1 MTERGMFYLN
11 LIVTTKPK
19 KSEDRMKTP
28 HHRKRSNINASL
40 ISMVQRFSDI
50 SIIFFSLYVVIF
62 FNKLPFNYK
71 HVLTALV
78 VLGAFQMIGGIT
90 DFYRSWRG
98 IKISA
103 ELILIS
109 KNWTLSLVVTL
120 GLITLL
126 SDFYLGFNIFV
137 QWYFVVLAGIF
148 LCRTGIRVGSGLL
161 RKMGY
166 NIRRIAIV
174 GTMPA
179 GINLIKSFI
188 DEPWMGF
195 VVTGIYD
202 DKPLEGVTGINYAGD
217 FDQLIEDARGGKLD
231 RIYIAMSMKDELK
244 IKNIVRKLTDT
255 TCSVLLI
262 PDVFTFNILQSRT
275 EEINGIPVVPL
286 FDTPLNGINMVF
298 KRIEDIAVSSVILL
312 LISIPL
318 IIIACAIKLTSPGP
332 VIFRQIRYGMDGK
345 PIIVWKFRSMTVMEN
360 GASVIQAKQDDPRVT
375 KLGKFLRNTSLDEL
389 PQFFNVLFGQMS
401 VVGPRPHAVA
411 HNEQYRSLI
420 EGYMLRHKVKPGIT
434 GLAQINGF
442 RGETDTL
449 DKMQK
454 RVDFDLIYIRGWSIW
469 LDIEIIFLTFFK
481 GFISKSAY

>member
-1 MTERGMFYLN
+1 MTIL
-11 LIVTTKPK
+11 
-19 KSEDRMKTP
+19 
-28 HHRKRSNINASL
+28 HHRTRSNANASL

-50 SIIFFSLYVVIF
+50 SIIFLGLYVVSF
-62 FNKLPFNYK
+62 VNGRSFDYK
-71 HVLTALV
+71 HLLIALMVLV
-78 VLGAFQMIGGIT
+78 VFQMIGGMT

-98 IKISA
+98 VKSSVEI
-103 ELILIS
+103 ILIY
-109 KNWTLSLVVTL
+109 KNWTLSLLFTL
-120 GLITLL
+120 GLSSLL
-126 SDFYLGFNIFV
+126 SDFDLSFNIFI
-137 QWYFVVLAGIF
+137 QWYLVVIAGF
-148 LCRTGIRVGSGLL
+148 FFCRMGIRLSSGIL
-161 RKMGY
+161 RRMGY
-166 NIRRIAIV
+166 NTRKVALV
-174 GTMPA
+174 GNMPA
-179 GINLIKSFI
+179 GINLISSFL

-195 VVTGIYD
+195 VVVGVYDEQPIETTTGI
-202 DKPLEGVTGINYAGD
+202 TYAGD
-217 FDQLIEDARGGKLD
+217 FDKLIEDAREGKLD
-231 RIYIAMSMKDELK
+231 RIYIAMSMKDESK
-244 IKNIVRKLTDT
+244 IKDIVKRLTDT

-275 EEINGIPVVPL
+275 EEINGVPVVPL

-298 KRIEDIAVSSVILL
+298 KRLEDIIVSSIILL
-312 LISIPL
+312 FISVPL
-318 IIIACAIKLTSPGP
+318 LVIACAVKLSSPGP

-345 PIIVWKFRSMTVMEN
+345 PIMVWKFRTMSVMEN
-360 GASVIQAKQDDPRVT
+360 GAKVTQAKQNDPRVT

-469 LDIEIIFLTFFK
+469 LDLKIIFLTFFK
-481 GFISKSAY
+481 GFVNKAAY